1 MGDLVLFCVKGRSA
15 GRSAGRGEE
24 RCKRKRTRF
33 HYEKRVSD

>member
-1 MGDLVLFCVKGRSA
+1 MGDLVLFCVK